1 MSFKHK
7 FPNSVILIG
16 YLEGVSKI
24 GTTKNSGMKI
34 TAKLYN
40 PSEQYRKYDLRIPL
54 MALGKPAKLVEQ
66 LAKSG
71 DLVSVIGRMAMVSTG
86 SGLNLYVLADYIKSL
101 DEDSTYE
108 MDSYN

>member
-16 YLEGVSKI
+16 YLEGVSKM

-66 LAKSG
+66 LSKSG

-86 SGLNLYVLADYIKSL
+86 SGLNLYVLADHIKSL
-101 DEDSTYE
+101 DEDNSYE

>member
-16 YLEGVSKI
+16 YLEGVSKM

-66 LAKSG
+66 LSKSG

-86 SGLNLYVLADYIKSL
+86 SGLNLYVLADHIKSL
-101 DEDSTYE
+101 DEDSNYE
-108 MDSYN
+108 VDSYN